1 MSQSQGFGGWL
12 WSGVRST
19 VSGLTDTVDSSMN
32 EKRIRLAVTGLSRS
46 GKTVFIT
53 SLIQNLIAL
62 GEGRD
67 TLPLIT
73 SRLDSNGRSR
83 LRKVTVEPASVQTIP
98 YFDFQAK
105 LQALSRPDAAWPP
118 RTEDLSE
125 ISISLEIEREGLWQK
140 FGTRRVRMDI
150 LDYPGEWLLDLPL
163 LDQSY
168 AAWSEDTIER
178 LSTPAML
185 PKTAPFLDYLR
196 GLSPSGPAEEA
207 TTRRGHAL
215 YKALLFDLRNDMG
228 LRYLQPGRF
237 LCPGPFGDAPF
248 LWFFP
253 MAGTDASLPAG
264 SLGRLLQ
271 ARFETY
277 KREIRSSFFD
287 TYFKAF
293 DRQIM
298 LVDVLGCL
306 YAGKAAFEDTA
317 AAIHDLAVA
326 LRDGWGTWSRGG
338 PRRGESTRDSDLPW
352 PLSLPVTA
360 AMSVVS
366 ALFGTRPVDRVAIA
380 ATKADHVPE
389 LDRQALKLL
398 LAHLAKSAA
407 GAIESD
413 RATVSYHVVSSIRST
428 EDVTL
433 QLDGRAV
440 RAVQGV
446 LVSGGRARP
455 FSPGQIP
462 AAEIPDYFWDA
473 AYFELPDF
481 RPPRI
486 DPSGNEGIRHLGLD
500 EVLDA
505 VIGDRL

>member
-1 MSQSQGFGGWL
+1 
-12 WSGVRST
+12 
-19 VSGLTDTVDSSMN
+19 MN

-73 SRLDSNGRSR
+73 TRLDNNGRSR
-83 LRKVTVEPASVQTIP
+83 LRKVTIEPASVQTIP

-105 LQALSRPDAAWPP
+105 LEALSRPDAIWPP

-125 ISISLEIEREGLWQK
+125 TSISLEIEREGLWQK
-140 FGTRRVRMDI
+140 FGTRRVRLDI

-163 LDQSY
+163 LDQSVRGLVGRHDR
-168 AAWSEDTIER
+168 ASVDA
-178 LSTPAML
+178 AML

-196 GLSPSGPAEEA
+196 GLSADGPAEEA
-207 TTRRGHAL
+207 MTRRGHAL
-215 YKALLFDLRNDMG
+215 YKALLFELRNDLG

-253 MAGTDASLPAG
+253 MPGTGPSLPPG
-264 SLGRLLQ
+264 SLGKLLE

-277 KREIRSSFFD
+277 KREIRSGFFD
-287 TYFKAF
+287 TYFKDF

-306 YAGKAAFEDTA
+306 YAGKTAFEDTA
-317 AAIHDLAVA
+317 AAIHDLTVA
-326 LRDGWGTWSRGG
+326 LRDGWGTWSRGR
-338 PRRGESTRDSDLPW
+338 PRRGFGRQRPA
-352 PLSLPVTA
+352 VA
-360 AMSVVS
+360 AVPAGHRGDVRGLG
-366 ALFGTRPVDRVAIA
+366 AVRHAAGGPCGDCRHQGRPCAGTRPAGVETAARPPREVGGRRDRGQPCQRHLSRRVIDPLHRGRDA
-380 ATKADHVPE
+380 A
-389 LDRQALKLL
+389 DRRAGGSRGAGGAGLRW
-398 LAHLAKSAA
+398 A
-407 GAIESD
+407 GATILAGSD
-413 RATVSYHVVSSIRST
+413 PGGGNSRLFLGCGVFRAAH
-428 EDVTL
+428 
-433 QLDGRAV
+433 
-440 RAVQGV
+440 
-446 LVSGGRARP
+446 
-455 FSPGQIP
+455 
-462 AAEIPDYFWDA
+462 
-473 AYFELPDF
+473 F

-486 DPSGNEGIRHLGLD
+486 EPSGNEGIRHLGLD
-500 EVLDA
+500 EVLDV

>member
-1 MSQSQGFGGWL
+1 
-12 WSGVRST
+12 
-19 VSGLTDTVDSSMN
+19 
-32 EKRIRLAVTGLSRS
+32 
-46 GKTVFIT
+46 
-53 SLIQNLIAL
+53 
-62 GEGRD
+62 
-67 TLPLIT
+67 
-73 SRLDSNGRSR
+73 
-83 LRKVTVEPASVQTIP
+83 
-98 YFDFQAK
+98 
-105 LQALSRPDAAWPP
+105 
-118 RTEDLSE
+118 
-125 ISISLEIEREGLWQK
+125 
-140 FGTRRVRMDI
+140 
-150 LDYPGEWLLDLPL
+150 
-163 LDQSY
+163 
-168 AAWSEDTIER
+168 
-178 LSTPAML
+178 
-185 PKTAPFLDYLR
+185 
-196 GLSPSGPAEEA
+196 
-207 TTRRGHAL
+207 
-215 YKALLFDLRNDMG
+215 
-228 LRYLQPGRF
+228 
-237 LCPGPFGDAPF
+237 
-248 LWFFP
+248 
-253 MAGTDASLPAG
+253 MAGTGPSLPPG
-264 SLGRLLQ
+264 SLGKLLE

-277 KREIRSSFFD
+277 KREIRSGFFD
-287 TYFKAF
+287 TYFKDF

-306 YAGKAAFEDTA
+306 YAGKTAFEDTA
-317 AAIHDLAVA
+317 AAIHDLTVA
-326 LRDGWGTWSRGG
+326 LRDGWGTWSRGR
-338 PRRGESTRDSDLPW
+338 PRGGDSDLPW

-407 GAIESD
+407 GAIEAD
-413 RATVSYHVVSSIRST
+413 RASVSYHVVSSIRST

-433 QLDGRAV
+433 QIDGRAV

-446 LVSGGRARP
+446 LGSGGRARP